1 MTMKK
6 TYGMPLHVE
15 ANIMFPV
22 NGGKAYLRVRFTG
35 GQPHDTIE
43 MPAKYTTENEV
54 EQMIIETSPMFGK
67 TIFEYGQYGEK
78 LESVPRQF
86 VQRENPKPAAEPVN
100 GPDGG
105 KQPLRGQS
113 FPEVTNNATMS
124 EKLLE
129 LGVPASELK
138 TRATMLMAA
147 KRLGITFPN
156 LK

>member
-1 MTMKK
+1 MKK
-6 TYGMPLHVE
+6 TYGMPLNVE
-15 ANIMFPV
+15 ANIMFPL
-22 NGGKAYLRVRFTG
+22 NGGKAHLRVRFTG

-54 EQMIIETSPMFGK
+54 EQMIIESSPMFGK
-67 TIFEYGQYGEK
+67 TIFEYGPNGEK

-86 VQRENPKPAAEPVN
+86 VQRENPEPEAGPAPVAS
-100 GPDGG
+100 G
-105 KQPLRGQS
+105 KLSVRGQS

-147 KRLGITFPN
+147 KRLGISFPN